1 MFLCFEGFLINL
13 QFFSNKDEIYEK
25 EILYFYSLNF
35 YFIITNKILNK
46 LIINSEKVYIIVS
59 VAFSLFMSNFTLV
72 IRLFVNCF
80 YIINIGF

>member
-1 MFLCFEGFLINL
+1 MINL

-59 VAFSLFMSNFTLV
+59 VAFSLFMSNFTLD

-80 YIINIGF
+80 YIINIGV

>member
-1 MFLCFEGFLINL
+1 LINL

-46 LIINSEKVYIIVS
+46 LKIKSEKVYIIVS
-59 VAFSLFMSNFTLV
+59 VAFSLFMSNFTLD